1 MPTGEQSVA
10 APAAAGQ
17 PAQQGGWR
25 QAIATF
31 FRFMILYYLASFV
44 FSKLLGFGNQTV
56 TAPQQ
61 QVVLDNS
68 GQAVEIQ
75 QEPTQIGNIY
85 NSWDEAS
92 DWSLKV
98 YFSESNTTVGDWL
111 VWEEKGLT
119 YDFSD
124 YNTITK
130 NFTFNTP
137 KFLQNNG
144 TLYAHIFATKPRY
157 LNKPASTLY
166 KVHSLVKYLP
176 RPKPKGKNLLSEEKN
191 PIEEVVYDPKELI
204 SYWKPSLSLHLIV
217 DHTVHPP
224 RSIPQEVYQHFNITG
239 DKYTPILYINEF
251 WIYREHLSPINETVQ
266 ELSIEFHTSPMGPL
280 KWQFQMQA
288 QKSFETQEMLGAG
301 ENMGDDFKRMLTDT
315 NPYLLGL
322 TFVVTILHTV
332 FEFLAFKNDIQF
344 WKNNKSM
351 EGLSVRSII
360 LHAVSQ
366 LIVFLYLL
374 DNETS
379 YMILVSCG
387 FSIVIEVWKIGKAM
401 IVELKWNGMI
411 PSLTFENKESYKS
424 KTKQYDEMA
433 MKYLSWVFVP
443 LVIGTSIYSLY
454 YNEYK
459 SWYSWVISSLVRT
472 VYTFE
477 FIMMTPQLFINYKMK
492 SVAHLPGRVFMY
504 RALNTFIDDLFA
516 FIIKMPIMHRLSCLR
531 DDIIFIIYL
540 YQRWI
545 YPVDKKRS
553 QYGSEEEEEESE
565 KGKTITPTPT
575 TTTTTEKDKLKLENS
590 TDNSDTVTNQDES
603 ESSATTTDTQVK
615 KRKSKKVE

>member
-1 MPTGEQSVA
+1 MPNPTSGQ
-10 APAAAGQ
+10 PAAAAGTGQ
-17 PAQQGGWR
+17 QQGGGWK
-25 QAIATF
+25 QAVTTF
-31 FRFMILYYLASFV
+31 FRFMVLYYLASFV
-44 FSKLLGFGNQTV
+44 FSKLLGFGGQPTT

-61 QVVLDNS
+61 VVLENN
-68 GQAVEIQ
+68 GQSVQIDQ
-75 QEPTQIGNIY
+75 QPKQLGNIY
-85 NSWDEAS
+85 NSWDLNSE
-92 DWSLKV
+92 WSLKV

-119 YDFSD
+119 YDFEDS
-124 YNTITK
+124 NSISK
-130 NFTFNTP
+130 NFTFVPP
-137 KFLQNNG
+137 KYLQNNG

-157 LNKPASTLY
+157 LNRPASTLY

-176 RPKPKGKNLLSEEKN
+176 RPKPKGKNLLSEETNKE
-191 PIEEVVYDPKELI
+191 PEIVYDPKELI
-204 SYWKPSLSLHLIV
+204 SYWKPSLSVHLIV
-217 DHTVHPP
+217 DHTAHPP
-224 RSIPQEVYQHFNITG
+224 NSIPQEVYQHFNITG
-239 DKYTPILYINEF
+239 DKYTPIMYINEF
-251 WIYREHLSPINETVQ
+251 WIYREHLNPINETVE
-266 ELSIEFHTSPMGPL
+266 ELNIEFHTSPMGPM
-280 KWQFQMQA
+280 KWQFQIQM
-288 QKSFETQEMLGAG
+288 QKSFETQEMFGAG

-360 LHAVSQ
+360 LHAISQ

-387 FSIVIEVWKIGKAM
+387 FSIIIEVWKIGKAM
-401 IVELKWNGMI
+401 IVELKWNGSI
-411 PSLTFENKESYKS
+411 PTLSFKNKESYKS
-424 KTKQYDEMA
+424 KTKKYDEMA
-433 MKYLSWVFVP
+433 MKYLTWLFIP
-443 LVIGTSIYSLY
+443 LIIGTSIYSLY

-492 SVAHLPGRVFMY
+492 SVAHLPGKVFMY

-516 FIIKMPIMHRLSCLR
+516 FIIKMPLMHRLSCLR

-553 QYGSEEEEEESE
+553 QYGEEEEEEQQQELQEPTKVVEKLNSPSTTIESE
-565 KGKTITPTPT
+565 Q
-575 TTTTTEKDKLKLENS
+575 KLEQE
-590 TDNSDTVTNQDES
+590 NQDEIQ
-603 ESSATTTDTQVK
+603 EDNNTSSSTSQIK